1 MLRWGKNRIFDGLL
15 CHLIHSNNTNPNM
28 VCSSPHD
35 SIHSSVCSGDSGSSL
50 ICMQDSKPVVAGVA
64 SQATVK
70 QCGTRNSLAIFTK
83 VMPYLSW
90 IKQCMVSFV
99 CSFQPYIVMVA
110 LFRNHWRMMSMLMK
124 PQKSQ

>member
-1 MLRWGKNRIFDGLL
+1 MTRYLTYIFLVPNKSTKVLRWGKNRIFDGLL

-50 ICMQDSKPVVAGVA
+50 VCMQDSKPVVAGVA

-90 IKQCMVSFV
+90 IKQCMVRFV
-99 CSFQPYIVMVA
+99 RFFSITLLCLVF
-110 LFRNHWRMMSMLMK
+110 
-124 PQKSQ
+124 